1 MSLETDPLLNRPIIS
16 FNTRVQLK
24 LKLSCRLKYICLPS
38 KAAILIILWTA
49 VIGAANTFI
58 KDVVALLIITSPYAH
73 IVDLAILDLIPYAVL
88 TIVLTLYPLSGFIA
102 DVYCGR
108 FKIAMISLT
117 LELLLLTVSLIT
129 FHMVASNTKFGLH
142 VYNSQVVEDILLLIL
157 AVLTLIFFII
167 GLAGYQANY
176 IQLGLDQLLE
186 APNEYLGLFI
196 HYATWAFN
204 FSSILDLPLMNLGD
218 CSSLRK
224 KEKLSLLIIFPTTLL
239 IMLTILLYI
248 ITCWKCRTWFFVEP
262 GQNNPYKIVYKVLN
276 FTRKNKYPLRRSAFT
291 FSDNYIPTRL
301 NFAKERYGGPF
312 TTEQVEN
319 VKTLLRIL
327 LFLVAMGPVFVLQL
341 PASQY
346 ILPLFSFY
354 VGTSAW
360 SHFTVVNSSALKLVT
375 RVVETGGLTA
385 LFTNILFPIY
395 IWVVFLVL
403 RHKLP

>member
-1 MSLETDPLLNRPIIS
+1 MPSMSLETDPLLNRPIIS
-16 FNTRVQLK
+16 FSTQVQLK

-73 IVDLAILDLIPYAVL
+73 TVDLAILDLIPYAVL

-117 LELLLLTVSLIT
+117 LELLSFVFLLTVSLIT

-224 KEKLSLLIIFPTTLL
+224 KEKPSLLIIFPTTLL
-239 IMLTILLYI
+239 IMLTILYI
-248 ITCWKCRTWFFVEP
+248 ITCWKCRT
-262 GQNNPYKIVYKVLN
+262 VLGSLLSLDK
-276 FTRKNKYPLRRSAFT
+276 T
-291 FSDNYIPTRL
+291 IHTRL
-301 NFAKERYGGPF
+301 
-312 TTEQVEN
+312 
-319 VKTLLRIL
+319 
-327 LFLVAMGPVFVLQL
+327 
-341 PASQY
+341 Y
-346 ILPLFSFY
+346 IKY
-354 VGTSAW
+354 
-360 SHFTVVNSSALKLVT
+360 
-375 RVVETGGLTA
+375 
-385 LFTNILFPIY
+385 
-395 IWVVFLVL
+395 
-403 RHKLP
+403 